1 MAKQNNIEVFQKTK
15 QMYETEPVLIESIKD
30 SIARQKVYITP
41 PQVEKGEGDTA
52 IILSKKRTLEA
63 ASHYKGKTAVL
74 NFASAKYPGGGVEGG
89 SNAQEESLCRIST
102 LYPCLCD
109 NGVWADYY
117 RFHRNQ
123 HDPMYSDRLIYTPNV
138 MVFRKDDSY
147 MDILPKNLWWMV
159 DVITCPAP
167 NKSIMQE
174 KIDLEP
180 VFISRFKAILAAAK
194 ANGVENVVLGAF
206 GCGVFGNDPYVVAN
220 AAKEALKDFSF
231 KTVEFA
237 VYCSKWDSANYEA
250 FARVFNNGW
259 RTSQKLSN
267 AQK

>member
-1 MAKQNNIEVFQKTK
+1 MAKQDNIEIFQKTK
-15 QMYETEPVLIESIKD
+15 QMYGTESVLIESIKD
-30 SIARQKVYITP
+30 SIAKQKVYITS

-52 IILSKKRTLEA
+52 IILSKNRTLEA
-63 ASHYKGKTAVL
+63 ASNYKGKTAVL

-123 HDPMYSDRLIYTPNV
+123 HNPLYSDRLIYTPDV

-147 MDILPKNLWWMV
+147 MDILPKNFWWKV
-159 DVITCPAP
+159 DVITSPAP

-174 KIDLEP
+174 EIDLAP
-180 VFISRFKAILAAAK
+180 VFVNRFKSILAAAK
-194 ANGVENVVLGAF
+194 VNGAENVVLGAF

-237 VYCSKWDSANYEA
+237 VYCSKWDSTNYEA